1 MKLKCKAAV
10 ALALPAALLAAAP
23 ATAQAGNDV
32 KCLLASNLFTKAAKD
47 PKART
52 AAEASKLYYLG
63 RIHVR
68 LNAAQFKAE
77 MLAQQKTITPKNA
90 GVVMNAC
97 ARQMESGIKMVQSVT
112 QQLTPK
118 RK

>member
-1 MKLKCKAAV
+1 MKFTSRSLAASAV
-10 ALALPAALLAAAP
+10 LTALLAAAP
-23 ATAQAGNDV
+23 AGAQPSNDV
-32 KCLLASNLFTKAAKD
+32 KCLLVSNLFTKAAKD

-52 AAEASKLYYLG
+52 AAEASKLYFLG
-63 RIHVR
+63 RIHGR
-68 LNAAQFKAE
+68 LNAAQLKAE
-77 MLAQQKTITPKNA
+77 LLAQQKTITPKNA

-112 QQLTPK
+112 QQITPK

>member
-1 MKLKCKAAV
+1 MKPMRRLVAASAV
-10 ALALPAALLAAAP
+10 VAALLAAAP
-23 ATAQAGNDV
+23 ANAQAGNDV

-63 RIHVR
+63 RIHGR
-68 LNAAQFKAE
+68 LNAAQLKAE
-77 MLAQQKTITPKNA
+77 LLAQQKTITPKNA

-97 ARQMESGIKMVQSVT
+97 ARQMEAGIKMVQSVT

-118 RK
+118 KK

>member
-1 MKLKCKAAV
+1 MKFKCKAAV
-10 ALALPAALLAAAP
+10 ALAVPAALFADVP
-23 ATAQAGNDV
+23 ASAQAGSDV
-32 KCLLASNLFTKAAKD
+32 KCLLASNLFAKAAKE
-47 PKART
+47 PKTRT

-68 LNAAQFKAE
+68 LNAAQLKAE

-90 GVVMNAC
+90 GATMNTC
-97 ARQMESGIKMVQSVT
+97 ARQMESGIKMVQAVT
-112 QQLTPK
+112 QQIAPK

>member
-1 MKLKCKAAV
+1 MKPMRRLVAASAV
-10 ALALPAALLAAAP
+10 VAALLAAAP
-23 ATAQAGNDV
+23 ANAQSGNDV

-63 RIHVR
+63 RIHGR
-68 LNAAQFKAE
+68 LNAAQLKAE
-77 MLAQQKTITPKNA
+77 LLAQQKTITPKNA

-97 ARQMESGIKMVQSVT
+97 ARQMEAGIKMVQSVT

-118 RK
+118 KK